1 MPFLLKRREVQMLCW
16 TCYRVW
22 DTILTK
28 TYFRVR
34 TFDLENKLECP
45 WCKTVNSVLWDG
57 LHHERITNGFA
68 FPARGEH
75 PKVRR

>member
-1 MPFLLKRREVQMLCW
+1 MTFLLKGREVQMLCW

-22 DTILTK
+22 DAKLTK
-28 TYFRVR
+28 TYFRTR
-34 TFDLENKLECP
+34 TFDLENRLECP

-68 FPARGEH
+68 FPPRSQSNRKAR
-75 PKVRR
+75 